1 MVSYRD
7 PGPIEFD
14 ATITKQDVTG
24 ASAFV
29 AFPFDVEEFFGV
41 KGRVPVLATFDGVDY
56 RGSLARSD
64 EPNHRILVLA
74 AVQDEIG
81 KGPGDTVHVMIRLD
95 TSERVVELDP
105 DVEEGLKDAGRLD
118 AFRAMSYSHQREF
131 TQWIT
136 GAKQAETRERRI
148 AKMLEMLAEGKR
160 L

>member
-14 ATITKQDVTG
+14 AIITKQDVTG

-29 AFPFDVEEFFGV
+29 AFPFDAAELFGV
-41 KGRVPVLATFDGVDY
+41 KGRVPVLATFDGLEY
-56 RGSLARSD
+56 RGSLVRSD
-64 EPNHRILVLA
+64 EPGHRLLVLA
-74 AVQDEIG
+74 AVQEQTG
-81 KGPGDTVHVMIRLD
+81 KGPGDSVHVTVRLD
-95 TSERVVELDP
+95 TSERVVELDH
-105 DVEEGLKDAGRLD
+105 DIESALKDAGRLD

-131 TQWIT
+131 TGWIT

-148 AKMLEMLAEGKR
+148 AKMLEMLAEGTR